1 MVNFSSFS
9 RVLHKLIPFLLSWVL
24 VGCSSLLYYPR
35 QDLLYDPQKLNLTPQ
50 DIWVKDGGYSIH
62 AWLFNPTPSSSL
74 SQQKDVTN
82 STQPTKGTFV
92 FFHGNAENLTS
103 HYLSLVWLL
112 DYNYSFI
119 IFDYPG
125 YGQSAGKP
133 SPESTVEAGK
143 LVLKWVH
150 QKIDS
155 RPLIVYGQSL
165 GGIISLR
172 TVQEVKDQIP
182 FKKVIIDSSFNSYQ
196 KIGRRVL
203 SRAWITWLFQPLA
216 YVLLSDQH
224 APKNLLSLTPIP
236 LLFIHG
242 DADKTVDS
250 IFSEEMYKEAIEPKE
265 LWMIPKGFHGGT
277 FYVNKGA
284 YRAKL
289 IEYVEK

>member
-1 MVNFSSFS
+1 MENSNFFTK
-9 RVLHKLIPFLLSWVL
+9 LIFLLIPFSLSCFL
-24 VGCSSLLYYPR
+24 IGCSSLFYYPR
-35 QDLLYDPQKLNLTPQ
+35 QDLLYDPKNLDLTPQ
-50 DIWVKDGGYSIH
+50 DIWMKESNQSIH
-62 AWLFNPTPSSSL
+62 AWLFKPEPQNDVKGIAQPS
-74 SQQKDVTN
+74 
-82 STQPTKGTFV
+82 KGTFV

-150 QKIDS
+150 QNIDS

-165 GGIISLR
+165 GGIVSLKA
-172 TVQEVKDQIP
+172 VQEMKDQVPI
-182 FKKVIIDSSFNSYQ
+182 KKFIIDSSFNSYQ
-196 KIGRRVL
+196 KIGRRAL
-203 SRAWITWLFQPLA
+203 SRSWITWLFQPLS
-216 YVLLSDQH
+216 YLLLSDQY
-224 APKNLLSLTPIP
+224 APKNLSSLTPIS

-250 IFSEEMYKEAIEPKE
+250 IFSEEMYREAADPKT
-265 LWMIPKGFHGGT
+265 LWIIPKGFHGGT

-289 IEYVEK
+289 IEFVEQ